1 MPIFSEKWE
10 LLKLLTN
17 RIEADSMAA
26 YLQSSGIPVYVDYG
40 ALAIGIEGTY
50 KVFVSAAML
59 EQARMATMP
68 SEISDEELDFLA
80 TGERPEDL
88 PPSTR

>member
-1 MPIFSEKWE
+1 MPIFVEKWE

-26 YLQSSGIPVYVDYG
+26 YLHSSGIPVYVDYG

-80 TGERPEDL
+80 TVERPEAKN
-88 PPSTR
+88 